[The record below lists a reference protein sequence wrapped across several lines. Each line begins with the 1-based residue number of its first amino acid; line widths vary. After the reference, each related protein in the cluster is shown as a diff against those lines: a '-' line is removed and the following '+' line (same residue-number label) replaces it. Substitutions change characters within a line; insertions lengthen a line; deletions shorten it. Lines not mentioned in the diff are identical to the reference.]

1 MDYIT
6 KFHKRIESFMYAV
19 NTYPH
24 CMENEFIAAI
34 DELDIHDDDIVVN
47 LAAGGLPIHHYISKP
62 ITYLPFDFSEE
73 WCKYDKNILHASYDH
88 IPLENESVDKILI
101 LAVLHHFTEEE
112 RSTLYKECYRI
123 LKKSGKIVIADVI
136 KNSNQDIWLNHI
148 VNRYN
153 PFGHDGRF
161 FDVEDANLI
170 HSFDVQIK
178 HKKYDWYFTNQEEM
192 LTYFKHLFYLTIS
205 DDELMKKINEILK
218 PKIIEN
224 KYCIEWQLIYFIG
237 TPLHP

>member
-1 MDYIT
+1 MDYVT
-6 KFHKRIESFMYAV
+6 KFNKRIESFMYAV

-24 CMENEFIAAI
+24 CMKNELIVAVN
-34 DELDIHDDDIVVN
+34 ELDINHHDIVVN
-47 LAAGGLPIHHYISKP
+47 LAAGGLPIHHHISKP

-73 WCKYDKNILHASYDH
+73 WCKYDKQIQHASYEH

-112 RSTLYKECYRI
+112 RGILYKECHRI

-136 KNSNQDIWLNHI
+136 KNSPQDKWLNCI
-148 VNRYN
+148 VNCYN

-170 HSFDVQIK
+170 QSFDVQIK
-178 HKKYDWYFTNQEEM
+178 HKKYDWCFTDQEEM
-192 LTYFKHLFYLTIS
+192 VAYLKNLFYLTIS
-205 DDELMKKINEILK
+205 DDELIKIINEILN
-218 PKIIEN
+218 PQIIEN